1 MGNGAA
7 VDQGRLVVVSTKI
20 PSEWNDLLEVV
31 RKRRGESFKSETV
44 RDLIR
49 DEIERHLPGTTREV
63 A

>member
-1 MGNGAA
+1 MANGAS
-7 VDQGRLVVVSTKI
+7 VDQTPLVVVSTKI

-31 RKRRGESFKSETV
+31 RKRRGEAFKSETI

-49 DEIERHLPGTTREV
+49 EEIERHLPGSTGEV